1 MGAKAVE
8 YKFGARA
15 GKHKLGTRAGK
26 YKFGARA
33 GKCKLGARAGGREIQ
48 IPLVLTESNSQMSMI
63 VIKIFRAK
71 QPLKQLEA

>member
-1 MGAKAVE
+1 MGAKAVK

-15 GKHKLGTRAGK
+15 GKHK
-26 YKFGARA
+26 FGARA
-33 GKCKLGARAGGREIQ
+33 GKYKLGVRAGGREIQ